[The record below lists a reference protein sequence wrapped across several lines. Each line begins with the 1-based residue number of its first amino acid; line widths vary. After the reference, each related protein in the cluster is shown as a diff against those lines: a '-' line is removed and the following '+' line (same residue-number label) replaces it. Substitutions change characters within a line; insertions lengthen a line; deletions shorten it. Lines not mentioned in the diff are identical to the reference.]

1 MSRTYVY
8 TKDQLLNVLEA
19 WGVEASP
26 PKKSERLVVA
36 FPPPATLN
44 LATVTRHPEKG
55 VYGNALYT
63 VAFTS
68 TTDVLPGT
76 PPEEPST

>member
-1 MSRTYVY
+1 MSWSFVY
-8 TKDQLLNVLEA
+8 TKDQLLHVLKA

-36 FPPPATLN
+36 FAPPATLN

-55 VYGNALYT
+55 VYGNALYI

-68 TTDVLPGT
+68 TTDGLPGA
-76 PPEEPST
+76 PPVESGT